1 MAAAVP
7 AAVLALLLLP
17 ATAPATVHVP
27 ITTAA
32 TAKSIPLP
40 TPPPQLVA
48 TTGATAQPAPLRP
61 HILLLIADDYG
72 WANAGWHSKQNAEV
86 RTPHMNELVAQGIE
100 LNRACEDCS
109 PHPLLS
115 TLRLTFNVPFA
126 CHVRPPHADQYKFC
140 SPTRCSLQSGRLPV
154 HVNFQ
159 NLDPAVHNPSD
170 PVSGFAGIPRMMTG
184 MAELLKRAN
193 YSTHFI
199 GKVRLTPPSFTVDSF
214 FRC

>member
-40 TPPPQLVA
+40 TPPQLVA

-115 TLRLTFNVPFA
+115 TTLRLTFNVPFA

-159 NLDPAVHNPSD
+159 NVVPAVHKVPSSTEGTAA
-170 PVSGFAGIPRMMTG
+170 VAKGSSR
-184 MAELLKRAN
+184 LLRAV
-193 YSTHFI
+193 I
-199 GKVRLTPPSFTVDSF
+199 LGKQHAQR
-214 FRC
+214 